1 MHWENIMFKERA
13 WGYLKSNQQPHET
26 NDELEVMCNTQGI
39 CTVYHE
45 MGTRS
50 GVKWEQV
57 QRR

>member
-1 MHWENIMFKERA
+1 MFKERA